1 MPGLGQNAPMA
12 DQATETME
20 IAAPADR
27 ILDVLLDFDAYP
39 TWAKD
44 LKGVTVES
52 TRRRGAGAARS
63 RSGPPPWAAARAT
76 RCATTTGPPHLGWE
90 LVRGDIMR
98 KLDGSYEL
106 APGGTDGRTLVT
118 YHLAVDLD
126 HPAAGLREAARR
138 AEDHPHRAARAAGA
152 RGSPVTRVLLFT
164 GKGGVGKTTTAAA
177 TAVRCADAGLR
188 TIVLSTDPAHSL
200 ADAFDVPLGPLPAP
214 IADNLWGQQLDAQE
228 RMEEGW
234 HEIQG
239 YLREVFNWAGVDGLE
254 AEELSVIPGLDEIF
268 SLTDIKGFAESG
280 EWDVV
285 VVDCA
290 PTAETIRFLSLPDIL
305 ARYME
310 RLFPVGRRVNKVI
323 APVLSRVTSLPVAD
337 DGVFENVSAFYDR
350 LDGVR
355 EILIDPARS
364 SVRLV
369 VNPERMVIAEARRTY
384 TYLSLF
390 GYRVDAV
397 IANRLLPGRGV
408 RPVVRPVEGAPRR
421 APQDDRGQLRPA
433 ARAHRGAGRRGAGGR
448 GLAPRLRRARST
460 ASATPPAS
468 CTRASR

>member
-1 MPGLGQNAPMA
+1 VTNLQ
-12 DQATETME
+12 T
-20 IAAPADR
+20 R
-27 ILDVLLDFDAYP
+27 I
-39 TWAKD
+39 
-44 LKGVTVES
+44 
-52 TRRRGAGAARS
+52 
-63 RSGPPPWAAARAT
+63 
-76 RCATTTGPPHLGWE
+76 
-90 LVRGDIMR
+90 
-98 KLDGSYEL
+98 
-106 APGGTDGRTLVT
+106 
-118 YHLAVDLD
+118 
-126 HPAAGLREAARR
+126 
-138 AEDHPHRAARAAGA
+138 
-152 RGSPVTRVLLFT
+152 LLFT

-188 TIVLSTDPAHSL
+188 TIALSTDPAHSL

-214 IADNLWGQQLDAQE
+214 VADGLWGQQLDAQE

-239 YLREVFNWAGVDGLE
+239 YLREVFSWAGVDGLE

-305 ARYME
+305 SRYME
-310 RLFPVGRRVNKVI
+310 RLFPVGRRMNKVI

-355 EILIDPARS
+355 EILMDPARS

-397 IANRLLPGRGV
+397 IANRLLPAEVTDPWFDRWKELHEEHLKTIEESFAPLPILKVELAAEEPVGV
-408 RPVVRPVEGAPRR
+408 GSLRAFGARVYGERDAASILHTGDPMKITRR
-421 APQDDRGQLRPA
+421 AGRTTLSLELPFADRHDLEL
-433 ARAHRGAGRRGAGGR
+433 GRRGDELLVRVGPYRRAITLPDSLRNRSVIDASLKQG
-448 GLAPRLRRARST
+448 RLRVTFEGSGT
-460 ASATPPAS
+460 DG
-468 CTRASR
+468 

>member
-1 MPGLGQNAPMA
+1 M
-12 DQATETME
+12 
-20 IAAPADR
+20 
-27 ILDVLLDFDAYP
+27 
-39 TWAKD
+39 
-44 LKGVTVES
+44 
-52 TRRRGAGAARS
+52 
-63 RSGPPPWAAARAT
+63 
-76 RCATTTGPPHLGWE
+76 
-90 LVRGDIMR
+90 
-98 KLDGSYEL
+98 
-106 APGGTDGRTLVT
+106 
-118 YHLAVDLD
+118 
-126 HPAAGLREAARR
+126 
-138 AEDHPHRAARAAGA
+138 
-152 RGSPVTRVLLFT
+152 TRVLLFT

-200 ADAFDVPLGPLPAP
+200 ADAFDIPLGPLPAP
-214 IADNLWGQQLDAQE
+214 VADNLWGQQLDAQE

-239 YLREVFNWAGVDGLE
+239 YLREVFSWAGVDGLE

-323 APVLSRVTSLPVAD
+323 APVLSRVTSLPIAD
-337 DGVFENVSAFYDR
+337 DGVFESVSAFYDR

-355 EILIDPARS
+355 EILLDPARS

-397 IANRLLPGRGV
+397 IANRLLPAEVSDPWFDRWKALHVEHLQTIHDSFAPLPVLTVELAADEPVGVESLRAFGARVYGERDAASVLHEGQPMKITRRSGRTTLALELPFAD
-408 RPVVRPVEGAPRR
+408 R
-421 APQDDRGQLRPA
+421 DDLEL
-433 ARAHRGAGRRGAGGR
+433 GRRGDELLVRVG
-448 GLAPRLRRARST
+448 PYRRAITLPDSLRHRPVAE
-460 ASATPPAS
+460 ASLKQGKLRVMFEGNGADG
-468 CTRASR
+468 